1 MYTLCSIELVK
12 LFSFRATNKD
22 INFWPKIYLILYPFH
37 VDLTTQ
43 IAQEATS
50 DVNEV
55 KISIEKLVYLLQND
69 LCDLVTFKVL
79 KLVSN
84 IEIFVNF

>member
-1 MYTLCSIELVK
+1 MYTLCSIELVQ

-22 INFWPKIYLILYPFH
+22 INFWPEIYLFFYPFH

-50 DVNEV
+50 DVTEV
-55 KISIEKLVYLLQND
+55 KFSIEKLVDLL
-69 LCDLVTFKVL
+69 
-79 KLVSN
+79 
-84 IEIFVNF
+84 